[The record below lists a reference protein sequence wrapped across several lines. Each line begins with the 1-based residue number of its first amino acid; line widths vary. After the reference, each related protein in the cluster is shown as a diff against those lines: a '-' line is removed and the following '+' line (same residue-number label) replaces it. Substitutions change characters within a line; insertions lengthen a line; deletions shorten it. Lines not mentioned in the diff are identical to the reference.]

1 MLSSSERMAVS
12 RFSIRKVGG
21 IAVGLALGFS
31 PLIVSAQ
38 PGQNRDRAAYTRLD
52 PGITIPVRT
61 NEAIDT
67 NQTDYRVYTGVVTQ
81 DVLGRDRRVAIPRG
95 STVELMVRG
104 SRNNELIL
112 DMESID
118 VNGQRYAVQTDPN
131 QIVGTA
137 GSDSVIGS
145 IIGGI
150 SGKRVRGRNVQ
161 IPRNQAMTFRLQRSL
176 DVGVADRGV
185 TRDGNHYHDYYG
197 RGR

>member
-1 MLSSSERMAVS
+1 MLSSYGLMAVS
-12 RFSIRKVGG
+12 RFSIRKMSG

-38 PGQNRDRAAYTRLD
+38 PGQNRGAAYTRLD

-61 NEAIDT
+61 NEPIDS

-81 DVLGRDRRVAIPRG
+81 DVLGKDRRVAIPRG
-95 STVELMVRG
+95 STVELIVRG
-104 SRNNELIL
+104 SRNRELTL

-118 VNGQRYAVQTDPN
+118 VNGQRYAVDTDPN

-137 GSDSVIGS
+137 GSDNIIGS

-150 SGKRVRGRNVQ
+150 SGKRVRGQNVR
-161 IPRNQAMTFRLQRSL
+161 IPRNQLMTFRLQRPL
-176 DVGVADRGV
+176 VVGVADRGV

>member
-1 MLSSSERMAVS
+1 MLSSYGLMAVS
-12 RFSIRKVGG
+12 RFSIRKVSG

-38 PGQNRDRAAYTRLD
+38 PGQNRAGYTRLD
-52 PGITIPVRT
+52 PGMTIPVRT
-61 NEAIDT
+61 NEPIDS
-67 NQTDYRVYTGVVTQ
+67 NQTDNRVYTGVVTQ
-81 DVLGRDRRVAIPRG
+81 DVLGQDRRVAIPRG
-95 STVELMVRG
+95 STVELIVRG
-104 SRNNELIL
+104 SRNRELTL

-118 VNGQRYAVQTDPN
+118 VNGQRYAVDTDPN

-137 GSDSVIGS
+137 GSDNIIGS

-150 SGKRVRGRNVQ
+150 SGKRARGQNVR
-161 IPRNQAMTFRLQRSL
+161 IPRNQLMTFRLQRPL
-176 DVGVADRGV
+176 VVGVADRGV